1 MQKFKTFYEDPCW
14 DTHKQV
20 GTKIS
25 SRTGKRV
32 PNCVPKNEN
41 QKAALMKKL
50 AKTAQSSEKGK
61 KAVTLAK
68 APFKIPGKGKDE
80 GYVSHAQRKAVWANK
95 ADGGKGHP
103 DKKRKK

>member
-1 MQKFKTFYEDPCW
+1 MQRFKQFEACW

-20 GTKIS
+20 GMKKK
-25 SRTGKRV
+25 GDKMV

-41 QKAALMKKL
+41 ANAALRKKL
-50 AKTAQSSEKGK
+50 AKVSQGSEKGK

-68 APFKIPGKGKDE
+68 APFKIPGKKE

-103 DKKRKK
+103 DKKK